1 MVRTTPALVAPNLD
15 GHFKLQEVYLN
26 PLQPDEALVEIHASG
41 ICHTDLAC
49 ASGKLPCAPNAVLGH
64 EGGGVVLETGS
75 NITNVTNG
83 DKVLLSFSSC
93 GTCPGCASD
102 HPAYCY
108 KFNLYNFGGKRP
120 DGSAAMF
127 TMKDGQKQPM
137 HSTFF
142 GQSSF
147 ARYTIVHRTSL
158 VKVPQETPLELF
170 APLGCG
176 IQTGVGA
183 IFNTL
188 DVKPGSSVAVY
199 GVGSVGLAAVMA
211 AKARGARVIIAI
223 DLQQSRLDLAKE
235 LGATHGVLGPDP
247 KNIIKGILKICPPLG
262 VDFAVDCTG
271 VPVIIETMV
280 AALGM
285 RGRGAT
291 VGAPGG
297 RAKAKIDIMGHL
309 TYGKEYVGCSEGDSN
324 PPVLIPE
331 LIRMHSRGALP
342 LEKLIKYYDIHE
354 YEKAMKD
361 MESGKVIKP
370 VLLWK

>member
-1 MVRTTPALVAPNLD
+1 
-15 GHFKLQEVYLN
+15 
-26 PLQPDEALVEIHASG
+26 
-41 ICHTDLAC
+41 
-49 ASGKLPCAPNAVLGH
+49 
-64 EGGGVVLETGS
+64 
-75 NITNVTNG
+75 
-83 DKVLLSFSSC
+83 
-93 GTCPGCASD
+93 
-102 HPAYCY
+102 
-108 KFNLYNFGGKRP
+108 
-120 DGSAAMF
+120 MF
-127 TMKDGQKQPM
+127 TMKDGQKQPV

-211 AKARGARVIIAI
+211 AKARGAGTIIAI
-223 DLQQSRLDLAKE
+223 DLQQSRLELAKE

-247 KNIIKGILKICPPLG
+247 KNIVNGILEICPPIG
-262 VDFAVDCTG
+262 VNFAVDCTG
-271 VPVIIETMV
+271 VPTIIETMV

-285 RGRGAT
+285 RGRAAT

-297 RAKAKIDIMGHL
+297 KAKAKIDIMGHL

-324 PPVLIPE
+324 PPVVSALSG
-331 LIRMHSRGALP
+331 HSEP
-342 LEKLIKYYDIHE
+342 D
-354 YEKAMKD
+354 
-361 MESGKVIKP
+361 
-370 VLLWK
+370 LLT